1 MTDPNLWARK
11 RERHDDP
18 NIAWSLCNGCPEL
31 TVKEWGLKTGGKP
44 RMGQDGKRHHPY
56 YCNRKKEELSRER
69 IYEMAECECPIDR
82 KLPRR
87 RFR

>member
-1 MTDPNLWARK
+1 MSDFVWGRK

-18 NIAWSLCNGCPEL
+18 NIAWSRCNECPEL
-31 TVKEWGLKTGGKP
+31 TVKEWSLANGGRP

-56 YCNRKKEELSRER
+56 YCNALKEELSRER